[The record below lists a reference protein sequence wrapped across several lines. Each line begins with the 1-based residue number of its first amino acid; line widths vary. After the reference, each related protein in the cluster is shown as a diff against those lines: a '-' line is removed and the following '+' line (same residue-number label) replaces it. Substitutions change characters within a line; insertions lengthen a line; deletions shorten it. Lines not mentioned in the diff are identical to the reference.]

1 MSNTCTICLEE
12 LGERNITT
20 LDCGHSF
27 HYRCIFQWN
36 AQHNSCPFCRQV
48 IDPNNE
54 EDNDFDGANADGPEI
69 INMIDNLEELNN
81 PPMPINEIIN
91 EIINV
96 TPNIIIPNNYQI
108 NNNFNQNN
116 NHNHNLNQNHN
127 DGGHEQ
133 ENDVGHEQENDGGDE
148 PANEP
153 QMQFFQNDVDNLL
166 NIIND
171 IINNIQD
178 ENNSFRQN
186 LEVIR
191 DFMPH
196 FENGAIGLQ
205 RYCFDCNSEII
216 HCECCNELMCNC
228 NNPDHIHGVNP
239 FYHENINM
247 DRTCINCFHNRDAFL
262 TSYLANNL
270 HRNLDFW
277 NDNFLSEHYN
287 NYYVNHS
294 GVNINYRDFPNYD
307 EFVEYVREIINE
319 YGLGN
324 VNNNRNQNNNQN
336 NINNMNDVMDVDV
349 IDVMDYVLGLNNHNH
364 NHNYNYNYMN
374 VQNNIYDNM
383 VS

>member
-1 MSNTCTICLEE
+1 MNSTPEEITMSNTCTICLEE

-69 INMIDNLEELNN
+69 INMIDNLEELNV
-81 PPMPINEIIN
+81 PI
-91 EIINV
+91 
-96 TPNIIIPNNYQI
+96 PNIIIPNNYEI
-108 NNNFNQNN
+108 NNNLNN
-116 NHNHNLNQNHN
+116 NHNVNHN
-127 DGGHEQ
+127 HNHHNNVNHNHNVNRDY
-133 ENDVGHEQENDGGDE
+133 NDGGDE
-148 PANEP
+148 PRNEP